1 MKVLVT
7 MFVTSLGG
15 LDERE
20 MVRGMDVEAKE
31 GLSADFLFVF

>member
-7 MFVTSLGG
+7 VFVTSLGG

-20 MVRGMDVEAKE
+20 MVRRMDVEAKE
-31 GLSADFLFVF
+31 GLSADFFFVF

>member
-7 MFVTSLGG
+7 VFVTSLGG

-20 MVRGMDVEAKE
+20 MVREMLKLRKD
-31 GLSADFLFVF
+31 

>member
-7 MFVTSLGG
+7 VFVTSLGG

-20 MVRGMDVEAKE
+20 MVRGMLK
-31 GLSADFLFVF
+31 LSKD

>member
-7 MFVTSLGG
+7 VFVTSLGG

-20 MVRGMDVEAKE
+20 MVRGMLKLRKD
-31 GLSADFLFVF
+31 